1 MDKKAYFNI
10 SDKLGLPRR
19 CPLVR
24 YCQRWKYTVYFNSY
38 GKDRCDTDGQVDE
51 LLKKHHELPV
61 DFDEKKVA
69 FCGDP
74 TISHDDNESFF
85 RSNVCPEISLFS
97 EHRLGNMP
105 KEAISSCSWSK
116 YEEFRFIEYQHFSEC
131 LEFIQN
137 SYFDRSKIKTSNIMN
152 NFINQHG
159 LNDNVAG
166 DKVMGDKITISMQSQ
181 QNPSL
186 FEVTKEIM
194 QLLQQFEK
202 IKPNAT
208 ELEKVAHV
216 NDETAPS
223 FKRRAVGA
231 LRSGGETAIDEFV
244 LENKY
249 LKVVKAIIIGWS
261 KPD

>member
-1 MDKKAYFNI
+1 
-10 SDKLGLPRR
+10 
-19 CPLVR
+19 
-24 YCQRWKYTVYFNSY
+24 
-38 GKDRCDTDGQVDE
+38 
-51 LLKKHHELPV
+51 
-61 DFDEKKVA
+61 
-69 FCGDP
+69 
-74 TISHDDNESFF
+74 
-85 RSNVCPEISLFS
+85 
-97 EHRLGNMP
+97 
-105 KEAISSCSWSK
+105 
-116 YEEFRFIEYQHFSEC
+116 
-131 LEFIQN
+131 
-137 SYFDRSKIKTSNIMN
+137 MN
-152 NFINQHG
+152 NSINQHG

-186 FEVTKEIM
+186 VEVTKEIM

-202 IKPNAT
+202 INPNAT

-223 FKRRAVGA
+223 FQRRAVGA

-249 LKVVKAIIIGWS
+249 LKVIKAIIIGWS